1 MDACLPAC
9 LSHLCGGLT
18 VGAAPWLAGVWD
30 VMGATGSEGASHRA
44 SAGPGGG
51 AQPRPGRAGGA
62 GLQAGLSWPRPPL
75 LLTCGGGV
83 GWLVGQVLSEFDKYA
98 PALGIK
104 VGLAI
109 GQSDFSKEQA
119 SIVGPPPQG
128 SSMRGGEQG
137 QQQGG
142 GGVVGGVSLVDVL
155 VATPGRLM
163 DHLERTAGFTL
174 QHLKYLVIDEV
185 SKPAASCWTTGN
197 SSKPAS

>member
-1 MDACLPAC
+1 M
-9 LSHLCGGLT
+9 
-18 VGAAPWLAGVWD
+18 
-30 VMGATGSEGASHRA
+30 
-44 SAGPGGG
+44 
-51 AQPRPGRAGGA
+51 
-62 GLQAGLSWPRPPL
+62 
-75 LLTCGGGV
+75 
-83 GWLVGQVLSEFDKYA
+83 VGQVLSEFDKYA